1 MCVTLQIMVQI
12 IYRNTLQTGAT
23 SINEETMNFTQ
34 ILQVEIAYIYH
45 IPMSLEEGL
54 REEGVYLD
62 LGNMDKVV
70 SISRLLITT
79 Y

>member
-45 IPMSLEEGL
+45 IPMSLEVG
-54 REEGVYLD
+54 
-62 LGNMDKVV
+62 
-70 SISRLLITT
+70 
-79 Y
+79 